1 MTADHIIEKIR
12 EALEAGPT
20 PGPWNSYSLPESNT
34 QGPSVGSVVGP
45 PAITRDRSS
54 WFRPED
60 AAYIAACNPQDIAVL
75 IQSHEDFKADYFR
88 RHKDSVDHL
97 ERALVAEAERDALR
111 TALEDMRPH
120 IDKLSRCVRINDEM
134 GRVVIGQTEAITA
147 LAEIH
152 ARTLAGDNH
161 E

>member
-20 PGPWNSYSLPESNT
+20 PGPWGSYSLPQSNT
-34 QGPSVGSVVGP
+34 QGPSVGRLVGLP
-45 PAITRDRSS
+45 EINRDRSS

-97 ERALVAEAERDALR
+97 ERALAAESERDAL
-111 TALEDMRPH
+111 L
-120 IDKLSRCVRINDEM
+120 K
-134 GRVVIGQTEAITA
+134 A
-147 LAEIH
+147 LAPFAERCKEAVREDDSDNDGVTVKTVH
-152 ARTLAGDNH
+152 LRRARTLAGDNH